1 MFLLATVDL
10 RMVLAVDQQLKTM
23 TTFVI
28 LKQLLN
34 LHQDQLQ
41 LAIISFN
48 YSVLL
53 QIISPAIK
61 ILGICAITYMILQN
75 ATSLTAKLPLA

>member
-1 MFLLATVDL
+1 
-10 RMVLAVDQQLKTM
+10 MVLAVDQQLKTM

-61 ILGICAITYMILQN
+61 ILGIFAITYMILQN

>member
-10 RMVLAVDQQLKTM
+10 RMVLAVDQRLKTM

-28 LKQLLN
+28 LKQPLK

-53 QIISPAIK
+53 QIIPPACK
-61 ILGICAITYMILQN
+61 ILGIFAITYMISHN
-75 ATSLTAKLPLA
+75 ATSLQAKLPLA

>member
-1 MFLLATVDL
+1 
-10 RMVLAVDQQLKTM
+10 MVLAVDQQLKTM

-28 LKQLLN
+28 LKQLLK

-53 QIISPAIK
+53 QIISPAFK
-61 ILGICAITYMILQN
+61 ILGIFAITYMILQN
-75 ATSLTAKLPLA
+75 ATSLPAKLPLA

>member
-28 LKQLLN
+28 LKQLLK

>member
-28 LKQLLN
+28 LKQLLK

-61 ILGICAITYMILQN
+61 ILGIFAITYMILQN
-75 ATSLTAKLPLA
+75 ATSLTAKLLLA

>member
-1 MFLLATVDL
+1 
-10 RMVLAVDQQLKTM
+10 MVLAVDQQLKTM

>member
-41 LAIISFN
+41 LAMISFN

>member
-28 LKQLLN
+28 LKQLLK

-61 ILGICAITYMILQN
+61 ILGIFAITYMILQN